1 MDYNGHIVYTFEKYN
16 KHKEDTHLVEYLSC

>member
-16 KHKEDTHLVEYLSC
+16 KHKQETYLVEYLSC